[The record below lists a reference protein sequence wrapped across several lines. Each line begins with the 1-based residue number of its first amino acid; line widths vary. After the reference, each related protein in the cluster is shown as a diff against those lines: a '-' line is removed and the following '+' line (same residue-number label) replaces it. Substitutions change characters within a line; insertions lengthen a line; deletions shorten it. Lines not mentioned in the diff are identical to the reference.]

1 MTSGILAAVVIV
13 FIGAGVI
20 ALSLAR
26 IADLADR
33 NLPHPPEP
41 EPESE
46 DVAPLPHRKPGGGW
60 VT

>member
-20 ALSLAR
+20 ALSLR

-41 EPESE
+41 EPEPE
-46 DVAPLPHRKPGGGW
+46 DVVPLPHRKPGGGW

>member
-13 FIGAGVI
+13 FIAAGVI
-20 ALSLAR
+20 ALGLAR

-33 NLPHPPEP
+33 NLPHPPEAEP
-41 EPESE
+41 EPE
-46 DVAPLPHRKPGGGW
+46 DVAPPQRKPGGGW